1 MRYGKVAEACIPVRA
16 ECDSPVAGINTTQS
30 VGPHQRIL
38 PQLETTLISQ
48 REIRMPRSGHETAL
62 NDRVVRAGPTSEGRE
77 HGEGH
82 STVAKYLWLEML
94 SQHTVGA
101 KGAALGR
108 GAGTKSA
115 RDATPLAVWLL
126 PVGREGGRK
135 LWRGLSDSAL
145 RARRREQSTRAHG
158 ASVRAMRIGSKKRI
172 LSGEI
177 R

>member
-1 MRYGKVAEACIPVRA
+1 M
-16 ECDSPVAGINTTQS
+16 Q
-30 VGPHQRIL
+30 
-38 PQLETTLISQ
+38 
-48 REIRMPRSGHETAL
+48 
-62 NDRVVRAGPTSEGRE
+62 
-77 HGEGH
+77 
-82 STVAKYLWLEML
+82 WLEML

-158 ASVRAMRIGSKKRI
+158 ASACDANGMNSSQRN